1 MSEYIINQIAA
12 ASVPNA
18 PVGSFTLFLDTDGI
32 WKKKDENG
40 VVSAVSE
47 AETQGLPDVLGL
59 NNTTGA
65 NDIIVSNDQVIKS
78 ENGNSAINLRNF
90 GIDDRIKI
98 SSGEVEVF
106 WNGTSFEVNAG
117 SIATQAAFGRI
128 SLSPIAS
135 GFTLTKSDF
144 TKFGDFNVFNN
155 DSADYNTVNL
165 PNFPASISSQ
175 NATLKAGVVNST
187 SVSGKDIIVKTNDT
201 LYSNKKGYN
210 TGTAGELIVQHTP
223 SATDRTQTHQDADG
237 TIALLDDIPLTETNR
252 IIVTPSNVGT
262 TLGGTI
268 DSTKEYF
275 LDGIIDLGTIE
286 ITVPADGI
294 NIKGYDFNLSAL
306 VSTENNYTMF
316 KSDVGGSGDVLMTDL
331 YIQASGTSSKV
342 YDLTDS
348 NGFHAIEVN
357 KINYIACTSLGELN
371 GYRQGLE
378 IGTGRFSGSPSL
390 TLSGTWLGG
399 FRITTSIVRG
409 LSSSMTTPLFAA
421 GTGFVM
427 NSRFLTDINVD
438 LPALASFSDFAP
450 SNFTNPSTLQVIG
463 AIVTRNGVSDST
475 DSNYFTAITEKDLA
489 SSWQNNQGLPNTFVG
504 GRNTIT
510 SENLTVIGAGSTFYD
525 LNAIWT
531 ASELQHFDTP
541 SSNQLRH
548 LGNNP
553 KEFKVICD
561 VIIEGP
567 ANNDLTL
574 RISKYD
580 ASSGTTSVVVD
591 QRRQINSLVGGR
603 DVAFFNIN
611 DNVTLEQ
618 NDYIFLRVAN
628 NSGNGDVTAENTSYF
643 IVEER

>member
-1 MSEYIINQIAA
+1 MSEYIINQITA

-18 PVGSFTLFLDTDGI
+18 PVGAFTLFLDTDGI

-237 TIALLDDIPLTETNR
+237 TIALLSDIP
-252 IIVTPSNVGT
+252 PS
-262 TLGGTI
+262 
-268 DSTKEYF
+268 F
-275 LDGIIDLGTIE
+275 
-286 ITVPADGI
+286 
-294 NIKGYDFNLSAL
+294 
-306 VSTENNYTMF
+306 
-316 KSDVGGSGDVLMTDL
+316 
-331 YIQASGTSSKV
+331 
-342 YDLTDS
+342 
-348 NGFHAIEVN
+348 
-357 KINYIACTSLGELN
+357 
-371 GYRQGLE
+371 
-378 IGTGRFSGSPSL
+378 
-390 TLSGTWLGG
+390 
-399 FRITTSIVRG
+399 
-409 LSSSMTTPLFAA
+409 
-421 GTGFVM
+421 
-427 NSRFLTDINVD
+427 NVD
-438 LPALASFSDFAP
+438 LDSSE
-450 SNFTNPSTLQVIG
+450 SS
-463 AIVTRNGVSDST
+463 VTRVVAAGRTTFTITHNLGTLDLKPEVFRLSD
-475 DSNYFTAITEKDLA
+475 
-489 SSWQNNQGLPNTFVG
+489 
-504 GRNTIT
+504 GRTIGWRIERTGINTIEA
-510 SENLTVIGAGSTFYD
+510 SRAGNVADGLF
-525 LNAIWT
+525 
-531 ASELQHFDTP
+531 
-541 SSNQLRH
+541 
-548 LGNNP
+548 
-553 KEFKVICD
+553 
-561 VIIEGP
+561 
-567 ANNDLTL
+567 
-574 RISKYD
+574 RIL
-580 ASSGTTSVVVD
+580 
-591 QRRQINSLVGGR
+591 I
-603 DVAFFNIN
+603 
-611 DNVTLEQ
+611 
-618 NDYIFLRVAN
+618 
-628 NSGNGDVTAENTSYF
+628 
-643 IVEER
+643 